1 MRINSVKSK
10 DMIIGFT
17 RDSEFLNDIPSIMIW
32 GMPVEKVDH
41 AKLLG
46 VTFSCDLTWNKHVEN
61 IVGKASKRLYMLYQ
75 LKRAGINQS
84 DLVSVF
90 LSIVRPVLEYA
101 CPVWH
106 INLPTYLSD
115 SIELIQKRAMKSIYP
130 GQSYAD
136 VLQRMGLL
144 TLNER
149 RELLCKLYFNKIKI
163 SSHKLNHLLP
173 EIRNI
178 EYDIR
183 QCNVYPLPRTRTNR
197 YRNSLIPWGLYNCQW
212 VDNYCILQRYVQI

>member
-1 MRINSVKSK
+1 
-10 DMIIGFT
+10 
-17 RDSEFLNDIPSIMIW
+17 
-32 GMPVEKVDH
+32 MPVQKVDH

-61 IVGKASKRLYMLYQ
+61 IVGKASKRLCMLYQ

-90 LSIVRPVLEYA
+90 ISIVRPVLEYA

-106 INLPTYLSD
+106 TNLPTYLSD
-115 SIELIQKRAMKSIYP
+115 SIELIQKRAIKSIYP

-136 VLQRMGLL
+136 VLQRMGIL

-149 RELLCKLYFNKIKI
+149 REFLCKLYFNTIKI

-173 EIRNI
+173 AIRNI

-197 YRNSLIPWGLYNCQW
+197 YSNSLIPWGLYNSCSSS
-212 VDNYCILQRYVQI
+212 I

>member
-1 MRINSVKSK
+1 
-10 DMIIGFT
+10 MIG
-17 RDSEFLNDIPSIMIW
+17 
-32 GMPVEKVDH
+32 GMPVDH

-106 INLPTYLSD
+106 TNLPTYLSD
-115 SIELIQKRAMKSIYP
+115 SIELFKKSHEINLSRTIICGRVTTYGSTNSKRKA
-130 GQSYAD
+130 
-136 VLQRMGLL
+136 
-144 TLNER
+144 
-149 RELLCKLYFNKIKI
+149 
-163 SSHKLNHLLP
+163 
-173 EIRNI
+173 
-178 EYDIR
+178 
-183 QCNVYPLPRTRTNR
+183 
-197 YRNSLIPWGLYNCQW
+197 
-212 VDNYCILQRYVQI
+212 

>member
-10 DMIIGFT
+10 EMIIGFT
-17 RDSEFLNDIPSIMIW
+17 RDSEFLNDIPSIMIG

-41 AKLLG
+41 VKLLG

-90 LSIVRPVLEYA
+90 LSIIRPVLEYA

-106 INLPTYLSD
+106 TNLPTYLSD

-136 VLQRMGLL
+136 VLQCMGLT

-149 RELLCKLYFNKIKI
+149 R
-163 SSHKLNHLLP
+163 
-173 EIRNI
+173 
-178 EYDIR
+178 
-183 QCNVYPLPRTRTNR
+183 
-197 YRNSLIPWGLYNCQW
+197 
-212 VDNYCILQRYVQI
+212 

>member
-1 MRINSVKSK
+1 
-10 DMIIGFT
+10 MIG
-17 RDSEFLNDIPSIMIW
+17 

-84 DLVSVF
+84 NLVSVF
-90 LSIVRPVLEYA
+90 LSIIRPVLEYA

-106 INLPTYLSD
+106 TNLPTYLSD

-136 VLQRMGLL
+136 VLQCMGLP

-173 EIRNI
+173 DIRNI

-197 YRNSLIPWGLYNCQW
+197 YRNSLIPWGLYNCQ
-212 VDNYCILQRYVQI
+212 

>member
-1 MRINSVKSK
+1 MLTSIDSVIREHPDCGLVITGDFNQMS
-10 DMIIGFT
+10 DN
-17 RDSEFLNDIPSIMIW
+17 FLKTHYRLVQVVAIP
-32 GMPVEKVDH
+32 
-41 AKLLG
+41 
-46 VTFSCDLTWNKHVEN
+46 T
-61 IVGKASKRLYMLYQ
+61 
-75 LKRAGINQS
+75 
-84 DLVSVF
+84 
-90 LSIVRPVLEYA
+90 
-101 CPVWH
+101 
-106 INLPTYLSD
+106 
-115 SIELIQKRAMKSIYP
+115 RAMKSIYP

-136 VLQRMGLL
+136 VLQCMGLP

-197 YRNSLIPWGLYNCQW
+197 YRNSLIPWGLYNCQ
-212 VDNYCILQRYVQI
+212 